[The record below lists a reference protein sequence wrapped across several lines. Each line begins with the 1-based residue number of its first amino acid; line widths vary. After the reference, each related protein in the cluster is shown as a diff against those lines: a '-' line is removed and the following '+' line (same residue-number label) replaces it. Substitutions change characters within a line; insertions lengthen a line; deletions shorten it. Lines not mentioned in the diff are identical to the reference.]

1 MTPLFACLP
10 VCMTLSVIGLIGAVM
25 LLFGLGNRIPG
36 DDQPA
41 TATEQT
47 QKAPPPPLWVFPVV
61 LLLTML
67 LMVVLAWFWHE

>member
-25 LLFGLGNRIPG
+25 LVFGLGNRIPG

-41 TATEQT
+41 TDLARV
-47 QKAPPPPLWVFPVV
+47 QKSPPPPLWVFPVV
-61 LLLTML
+61 LLLTVF